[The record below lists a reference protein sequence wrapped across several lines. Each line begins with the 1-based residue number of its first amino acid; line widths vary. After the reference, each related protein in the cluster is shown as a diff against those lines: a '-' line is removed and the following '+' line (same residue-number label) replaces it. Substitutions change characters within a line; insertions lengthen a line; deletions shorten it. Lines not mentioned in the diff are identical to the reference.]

1 MDETTD
7 EKSEDVEK
15 CQIKECSSKDNQEPV
30 CGSDNMTYD
39 NVCLLENTN
48 CQQGLDISVKSQ
60 GQCQVSKQVEESDN
74 NNEKKCETACTRE
87 FFPICGSDG
96 KTYNNKC
103 LLKVAT
109 CLNPEVKQ
117 KNNGP
122 CHPEKF
128 SEAGM

>member
-1 MDETTD
+1 M
-7 EKSEDVEK
+7 KSEEEVEK
-15 CQIKECSSKDNQEPV
+15 CQITECSSGDDQEPV

-39 NVCLLENTN
+39 NICLLENTN
-48 CQQGLDISVKSQ
+48 CQQGLNISVKSK
-60 GQCQVSKQVEESDN
+60 GQCQVEQQVESDSSD

-103 LLKVAT
+103 LFKIAT
-109 CLNPEVKQ
+109 CLNPDVKL

-122 CHPEKF
+122 CDPEKF
-128 SEAGM
+128 SEAGML